1 MKYNPAIHNRRSIR
15 LKTYDYSKAGLY
27 FITFCVQNT
36 ELLFGEIENNVMIL
50 NDAGKMIYAEWEKLP
65 ERFTNIQLHE
75 FVVMPN
81 HFHGIIEIAGAPL
94 VVAQNA
100 HPGETKNDEEVS
112 AGAPLVVAQNAHPG
126 ETKNDEEVPAGAP
139 IVGAQ
144 NAHPGKTKNDE
155 EVSVGAP
162 LVGAQN
168 SHPGETKNNEEIIV
182 GTPLV
187 GAHNTRKDND
197 GAIESNNQPINDS
210 SRSPAGAPT
219 RGAPTDTETP
229 TNNTLG
235 EMMGAFKSITTVEY
249 IKGVKNSGCSR
260 SMASYGNG
268 IILSILSGIR
278 RLTKKLLITSSTIH
292 PDGKKISFTEN
303 KFACSP

>member
-27 FITFCVQNT
+27 FITFCVQNR
-36 ELLFGEIENNVMIL
+36 ELLFGEIKNNVMIL

-65 ERFTNIQLHE
+65 ERFTNKQLHE

-81 HFHGIIEIAGAPL
+81 HFHAILEIAGAPL
-94 VVAQNA
+94 
-100 HPGETKNDEEVS
+100 
-112 AGAPLVVAQNAHPG
+112 AGAQNAHPG

-139 IVGAQ
+139 LA
-144 NAHPGKTKNDE
+144 
-155 EVSVGAP
+155 
-162 LVGAQN
+162 
-168 SHPGETKNNEEIIV
+168 
-182 GTPLV
+182 

-219 RGAPTDTETP
+219 

-249 IKGVKNSGCSR
+249 IKGVKNSGWQ
-260 SMASYGNG
+260 
-268 IILSILSGIR
+268 
-278 RLTKKLLITSSTIH
+278 
-292 PDGKKISFTEN
+292 PFDGKLWQRNYYEHIIRN
-303 KFACSP
+303 KEAYETITDYIINNPSR